1 MQGAVLGAAAKFP
14 SKYMTAAMAGQS
26 VGGIFPVVVDII
38 VTSIDIPQRDVGL
51 ACFIIATLVLAVN
64 LAIFYFSSKTA
75 FFRFHIRDQVL
86 TDGEEESS
94 VAEEEGSLI
103 ARVAGAS
110 RRSWHYCVAIFVSF
124 AVSLSVFPAL
134 TVNVE
139 SQFKHHTLLAGKSG
153 KWADTYFQLVGNFL
167 LFNIGK
173 TKFLLLTRDQNLLGL
188 KVVYGCIKENT
199 FFQAICAAG
208 P

>member
-1 MQGAVLGAAAKFP
+1 MLGAAAKFP

-86 TDGEEESS
+86 TDGGGDEEES
-94 VAEEEGSLI
+94 VAEEGSLL

-173 TKFLLLTRDQNLLGL
+173 TKFLPPTRDQNLLLGL
-188 KVVYGCIKENT
+188 KVVYGLLNLH
-199 FFQAICAAG
+199 F
-208 P
+208 